1 MRAPLIP
8 IGCPTLMPPPRT
20 LTLSRSNF
28 SSRSQAITWA
38 ANASLISIRSMSAIV
53 SPVRSSTFWV
63 AGTGP
68 IPMISG
74 GTPAQLQP
82 MIRASG
88 VRPSARA
95 RSSSIRTMAAAP
107 SVSPLELPA
116 VTLPPSRKT
125 GGELR
130 EALHRGVGR
139 AGARPRSTVTGLPA
153 EADLDGERSRRRAA
167 LRRRRLLL
175 GLQRERVLLRRA

>member
-88 VRPSARA
+88 MRPSARA

-125 GGELR
+125 GGSFARLSIVVSGLGCSS
-130 EALHRGVGR
+130 AATVRGV
-139 AGARPRSTVTGLPA
+139 LA
-153 EADLDGERSRRRAA
+153 EADLDGDHLVAAPLCGRRG
-167 LRRRRLLL
+167 LLL
-175 GLQRERVLLRRA
+175 GLQRERVLFRRA